1 MGIDTLNAFS
11 ALRTHI
17 SKSGPGRCYQKPMW
31 ATGGSSPKAVK
42 QEVEKL
48 SLFLIRVILFS
59 KLVLW
64 LIIHVPFHIASA
76 FLGNGNE
83 YIEMTLRILTS
94 LVAQLVRNPP
104 VMQETLV
111 RFLGWEEPLEKG

>member
-1 MGIDTLNAFS
+1 M
-11 ALRTHI
+11 
-17 SKSGPGRCYQKPMW
+17 
-31 ATGGSSPKAVK
+31 K

-48 SLFLIRVILFS
+48 SLFLICVILFS

-64 LIIHVPFHIASA
+64 LIIHVTFHIASA

-94 LVAQLVRNPP
+94 LVAQLVKNPP

-111 RFLGWEEPLEKG
+111 